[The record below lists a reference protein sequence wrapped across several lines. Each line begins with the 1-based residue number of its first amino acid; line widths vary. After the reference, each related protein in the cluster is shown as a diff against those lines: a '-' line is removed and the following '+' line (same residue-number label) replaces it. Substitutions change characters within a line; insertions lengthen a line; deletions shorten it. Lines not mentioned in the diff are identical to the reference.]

1 MFHKDSQ
8 RARGQLIMNLRQS
21 NFFWTGFTENEVL
34 AVIGHGQRYL
44 AKESTKC
51 TLEDRA
57 LLLRC
62 LEFAQ
67 FVLTLLGWR
76 AMSSTHEIGLFLE
89 HWPHEAANTWA
100 MANVEGPLLIGVTQL
115 KQAQSHVNDHL
126 SDTDP
131 TEGLEAA
138 GASAKAL
145 AGSAGEHQKTGNTPR
160 SKDSAMAK
168 MGVPA
173 SGVSTEQSTAKRHYV
188 SGTSKISPKRSMVLS
203 KKITKD
209 KPDVEQR
216 AEHSESLR
224 KRCRSADAYELPLD
238 STLRNTRIVGTTSAK
253 LSYLLEKVALLQ
265 NDEKILIFY
274 DGDNTAYYIA
284 QCLELLHIK
293 HLIYAKSL
301 PNDIRSRYIVA
312 FDEDDSIRILLMDVR
327 CGAYGLNVNKA
338 SRVFFVNPC
347 CRPSTE
353 AQAIKR
359 AHRIGQD
366 KPVFVETLVLKGTIE
381 EAIFERSNAMTQTE
395 HKEARV
401 LEDDRKVSSIIQ
413 NAKLLH
419 IDPNDAIT
427 EMQMAKLEA
436 PEQLFGRSGRGD
448 ARIAGIDIE
457 TGDKDEVKI
466 PNPPKRR
473 RTTKRSDTVSETSR
487 TEFGSEMTTILPM
500 VPLQPQSLF
509 GGS

>member
-21 NFFWTGFTENEVL
+21 NFFWTGVTENDVL
-34 AVIGHGQRYL
+34 AVIGHGRRYL
-44 AKESTKC
+44 AKQNTKC
-51 TLEDRA
+51 TVEDRA

-67 FVLTLLGWR
+67 FVLTLPGWR
-76 AMSSTHEIGLFLE
+76 ALSSTHEIGLYVE

-100 MANVEGPLLIGVTQL
+100 MANVEDPLLVGVTQL
-115 KQAQSHVNDHL
+115 KQAQSYVNDRL
-126 SDTDP
+126 SNADP

-138 GASAKAL
+138 GGSAKAS
-145 AGSAGEHQKTGNTPR
+145 AGPSGEHQKAGNIP
-160 SKDSAMAK
+160 KYKVPAMVK

-173 SGVSTEQSTAKRHYV
+173 SGISTQQSTAKRHYV
-188 SGTSKISPKRSMVLS
+188 SGTSKVSPKRSRVLS
-203 KKITKD
+203 KKITKEE
-209 KPDVEQR
+209 PGVGQR

-224 KRCRSADAYELPLD
+224 KRCRSADACELPLD
-238 STLRNTRIVGTTSAK
+238 STLRNTRVVGTTSAK
-253 LSYLLEKVALLQ
+253 LSYLLEKVALFQ
-265 NDEKILIFY
+265 TDEKILIFY

-284 QCLELLHIK
+284 QCLELLHVK

-366 KPVFVETLVLKGTIE
+366 KPVFVETLILKGTIE

-401 LEDDRKVSSIIQ
+401 LEDDRKVSNIIQ
-413 NAKLLH
+413 SAKPLH
-419 IDPNDAIT
+419 IDPSDAT
-427 EMQMAKLEA
+427 TDLQMAKLNT
-436 PEQLFGRSGRGD
+436 PEQLFGRPGRGD

-457 TGDKDEVKI
+457 TGDKDEVKT
-466 PNPPKRR
+466 PKPLKRR
-473 RTTKRSDTVSETSR
+473 RTTKRRDTVFETPR
-487 TEFGSEMTTILPM
+487 TEFGSGLMTSPV